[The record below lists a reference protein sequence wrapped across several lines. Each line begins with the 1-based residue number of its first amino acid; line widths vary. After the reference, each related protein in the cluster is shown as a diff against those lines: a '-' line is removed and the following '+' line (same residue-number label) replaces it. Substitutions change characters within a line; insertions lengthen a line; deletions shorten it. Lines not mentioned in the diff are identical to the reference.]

1 MHFFLQGMTLKQ
13 LIHMLI
19 ILIIL
24 IIVMPVSVKEW
35 INLHSPEILP
45 HYWMYY
51 ILLFCVSYV
60 LNGVVNSAYHAVT
73 ERIEVFAAQKR
84 KSKEEKYVQDLFDSL
99 TLGERAYLAFAVAA
113 NNQLQTEKGAH
124 ESISLLK
131 KGLLVRRPPAV
142 GYPDTDRFVIPESYS
157 IRRQLVLP
165 TRANYTGRTLQC
177 DIKSRLLLPS
187 LSFSCSFH
195 LSVRTYIRD
204 GSAGLPPP
212 PP

>member
-1 MHFFLQGMTLKQ
+1 MSYE
-13 LIHMLI
+13 I
-19 ILIIL
+19 
-24 IIVMPVSVKEW
+24 EW
-35 INLHSPEILP
+35 RPGAIEDITA
-45 HYWMYY
+45 
-51 ILLFCVSYV
+51 LFEYLVENAS
-60 LNGVVNSAYHAVT
+60 LWDARNVT
-73 ERIEVFAAQKR
+73 ERLITA
-84 KSKEEKYVQDLFDSL
+84 
-99 TLGERAYLAFAVAA
+99 
-113 NNQLQTEKGAH
+113 
-124 ESISLLK
+124 
-131 KGLLVRRPPAV
+131 
-142 GYPDTDRFVIPESYS
+142 TDRLADYPRL

>member
-1 MHFFLQGMTLKQ
+1 
-13 LIHMLI
+13 MLI

-35 INLHSPEILP
+35 INLHNPEILP

-73 ERIEVFAAQKR
+73 VRIEIFAAQKR

-113 NNQLQTEKGAH
+113 NNQLKTEKEALKQSH
-124 ESISLLK
+124 CSK
-131 KGLLVRRPPAV
+131 KGFLFR
-142 GYPDTDRFVIPESYS
+142 Y
-157 IRRQLVLP
+157 
-165 TRANYTGRTLQC
+165 
-177 DIKSRLLLPS
+177 LLLLDILKSTVLLSRNAIEMSATLGLLGRKTVLWMNLS
-187 LSFSCSFH
+187 LRISMAKTSN
-195 LSVRTYIRD
+195 
-204 GSAGLPPP
+204 
-212 PP
+212 

>member
-1 MHFFLQGMTLKQ
+1 
-13 LIHMLI
+13 MLI

-35 INLHSPEILP
+35 INLHNPEILP

-73 ERIEVFAAQKR
+73 ERIEVSAAQKR

-113 NNQLQTEKGAH
+113 NKCCDDDAMIICGCMAR
-124 ESISLLK
+124 LK
-131 KGLLVRRPPAV
+131 KNNSDLHDLLVDYYVV
-142 GYPDTDRFVIPESYS
+142 GMTFMSLAGKHCCSDGYIGKRLQKAEGIIEGMLMALD
-157 IRRQLVLP
+157 IRLEM
-165 TRANYTGRTLQC
+165 
-177 DIKSRLLLPS
+177 DIVVNNSN
-187 LSFSCSFH
+187 
-195 LSVRTYIRD
+195 
-204 GSAGLPPP
+204 
-212 PP
+212 

>member
-35 INLHSPEILP
+35 INLHNPEILP
-45 HYWMYY
+45 YYWMYY

-73 ERIEVFAAQKR
+73 ERIEVSAAQKC

-113 NNQLQTEKGAH
+113 NNQLKTEKGSPEA
-124 ESISLLK
+124 ISLLE
-131 KGLLVRRPPAV
+131 KGLLIRIPSAT
-142 GYPDTDRFVIPESYS
+142 GYPEIDRFVILERY
-157 IRRQLVLP
+157 R
-165 TRANYTGRTLQC
+165 NEC
-177 DIKSRLLLPS
+177 
-187 LSFSCSFH
+187 
-195 LSVRTYIRD
+195 YIRF
-204 GSAGLPPP
+204 AGKADSLMDELIAQDKHGKNK
-212 PP
+212 